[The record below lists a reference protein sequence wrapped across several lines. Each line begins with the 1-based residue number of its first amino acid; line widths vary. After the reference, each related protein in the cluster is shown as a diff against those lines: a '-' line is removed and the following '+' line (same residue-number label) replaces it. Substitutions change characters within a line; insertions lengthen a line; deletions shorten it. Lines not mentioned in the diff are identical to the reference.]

1 MPSKQDK
8 AGLCF
13 PVSRIQKALKNT
25 SGMKRCGGTT
35 GVYLGAVL
43 EYITAEVMELSGNA
57 CKDAKR
63 KRVSPEDMFTA
74 IRDDKELSLL
84 YAGSAIL
91 SGDKIEVDISLLKS
105 STKSSEKSKGETK
118 GETKGAPKKAPK
130 ESSKK
135 SKK

>member
-13 PVSRIQKALKNT
+13 PVSRIQKALKNS
-25 SGMKRCGGTT
+25 SGMKRCGGTS

-84 YAGSAIL
+84 YAGTAISA
-91 SGDKIEVDISLLKS
+91 GDKIEVDSSLLKS

-130 ESSKK
+130 ESAKK